1 VRRPSY
7 NILHVEAGPT
17 YGGSTGILE
26 GYLVHGDHERLVRDV
41 LFHYRVPGTEVI
53 EKNCRRFICL
63 DRPPPEDWDVSE
75 GVVRGTS
82 GGALPPGTGSRGAA
96 FAQARGGERQSSG
109 MSLSGDPGAQ
119 APRGGVPGTEE
130 PPRQARGPEPLRG
143 GALRRAAKRIPG
155 AGALVRSLRSV
166 ATFVGVELPLAF
178 RVAREAR
185 MGRCDL
191 IHSNNTPTIQRS
203 TIIAAAI
210 AGKPAVANV
219 RTSVRL
225 GRFDRHLANR
235 CSLIIAQSES
245 VEKELRGQNL
255 SPPIVACFDGV
266 PIPSEPFPVSSD
278 IKGELLG
285 TSDTVIGGVG
295 RLVDRKGF
303 RYLIEAMPGVLERH
317 SRVTVALA
325 GDGPLRRDLE
335 DLAASLGIGNKIRF
349 LGFRRDIRYVLQ
361 AIDIFALPSLKEG
374 LPLTMLE
381 AMAEGRPTVASAV
394 DGVPTFVHHERTGLL
409 VPPRD
414 PGRLAEALIRL
425 LDDKAL
431 AARLGRDG
439 RALAAREG
447 SVKKTASKVDD
458 LLLQVLEGGVAT

>member
-1 VRRPSY
+1 MKRPSY

-41 LFHYRVPGTEVI
+41 LFHYRVRGTDVI

-63 DRPPPEDWDVSE
+63 DRLPPEDWDISE
-75 GVVRGTS
+75 GVARNTDEGLES
-82 GGALPPGTGSRGAA
+82 AG
-96 FAQARGGERQSSG
+96 RGGSG
-109 MSLSGDPGAQ
+109 AETAEARDGK
-119 APRGGVPGTEE
+119 REGG
-130 PPRQARGPEPLRG
+130 LRS
-143 GALRRAAKRIPG
+143 AAKRVPG
-155 AGALVRSLRSV
+155 AGALVRSLRAV
-166 ATFVGVELPLAF
+166 ARFVGVELPLAL

-185 MGRCDL
+185 KGSCDL

-210 AGKPAVANV
+210 VKKPAVANV

-225 GRFDRHLANR
+225 GLLDKMLANR
-235 CSLIIAQSES
+235 CGLIIAQSES
-245 VEKELRGQNL
+245 VERELREQNL
-255 SPPIVACFDGV
+255 RPPVVACFDGV

-278 IKGELLG
+278 VKGELLG

-303 RYLIEAMPGVLERH
+303 RYLIEAMPHVHKRH
-317 SRVTVALA
+317 SQVTVALA
-325 GDGPLRRDLE
+325 GDGPLRKDLE
-335 DLAASLGIGNKIRF
+335 DLAASLGVGNKIRF
-349 LGFRRDIRYVLQ
+349 LGFRSDIRYVLQ

-394 DGVPTFVHHERTGLL
+394 DGIPTFVRHERTGLL

-414 PGRLAEALIRL
+414 PNRLAEALIRL
-425 LDDKAL
+425 LDDRAL

-447 SVKKTASKVDD
+447 SVKKTASRVDE
-458 LLLQVLEGGVAT
+458 LLLEVLEGVPAG